1 MKTQFE
7 KNRIWLAV
15 MKMMVVI
22 LTVFIIL
29 LIAASCSTP
38 RPGVSYTPIFKEQ
51 KGLKHTFILE
61 KSTFVWVLN
70 YQKHCLPMQ
79 PEINLTFSEEVP
91 FKRFKTHKYQVSETR
106 GYNCDGDFAVVMD
119 DTSTLAGLLR
129 TMKLKTIS
137 INALNAPR
145 VTISVDGERIFK
157 AVNALNWKTP
167 VMDRDA
173 ETV

>member
-1 MKTQFE
+1 MKTI
-7 KNRIWLAV
+7 RITALA
-15 MKMMVVI
+15 
-22 LTVFIIL
+22 L
-29 LIAASCSTP
+29 LIIAASCSTP
-38 RPGVSYTPIFKEQ
+38 RPGVSYTPIFKES

-61 KSTFVWVLN
+61 RNTFVWVLN

-91 FKRFKTHKYQVSETR
+91 FKRFKTHKYQVSEQR
-106 GYNCDGDFAVVMD
+106 GYNCDAEFAIVMD

-157 AVNALNWKTP
+157 AVNALNWKVP
-167 VMDRDA
+167 VMDREE